1 MRTCAVPARCPFSPT
16 QQYRGSMMPAG
27 NDVIRPRRGSTFTL
41 GLASQ
46 SRSFL
51 RFALGS
57 SGRRTSSF
65 HSPACGSGEEK
76 KKSFPPIDASTLA
89 HVPLRG
95 FFFCCS
101 VLVGTYC
108 QFWCRMDGGTT
119 WAVLGIFSS
128 QVSDSMFWKSTYWM
142 IFKVKYYY

>member
-76 KKSFPPIDASTLA
+76 KKQSFPPIDASTLA

-95 FFFCCS
+95 FFLLLGFS
-101 VLVGTYC
+101 RYILPILVQNGWRDY
-108 QFWCRMDGGTT
+108 MGGTGNFLIT
-119 WAVLGIFSS
+119 IRCFEN
-128 QVSDSMFWKSTYWM
+128 TYNW
-142 IFKVKYYY
+142 